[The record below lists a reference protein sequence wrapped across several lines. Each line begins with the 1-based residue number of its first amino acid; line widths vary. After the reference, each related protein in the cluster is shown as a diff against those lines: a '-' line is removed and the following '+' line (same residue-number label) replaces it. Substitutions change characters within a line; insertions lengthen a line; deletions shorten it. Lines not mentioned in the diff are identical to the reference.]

1 MLAAQSLALTH
12 ERAKP
17 MPRALHRTS
26 ESPPAKVPGGKP
38 LRPNLHIFDH
48 ENLDLDNDAG
58 AGVMTD
64 PLHPMHREL
73 LARIST
79 PPAKDQGLSRP
90 ARLAIIFY
98 AALASWGLVWL
109 LSKSA
114 SALL

>member
-1 MLAAQSLALTH
+1 
-12 ERAKP
+12 
-17 MPRALHRTS
+17 MPRASHKTS
-26 ESPPAKVPGGKP
+26 ASPPATVPGDKP
-38 LRPNLHIFDH
+38 LRLGLRIYDR
-48 ENLDLDNDAG
+48 EILDLDDNVG

-79 PPAKDQGLSRP
+79 PPVTDQGLSRP
-90 ARLAIIFY
+90 ARLTIIFY